1 MKKLKN
7 EAKRTPSMLNHNHAY
22 TPRAATLV
30 RQVSAMLAAVACL
43 TAGAACAQS
52 YPAKPIHMIVPY
64 APGGPTDILA
74 RAVGQHLAEAL
85 GQPVII
91 DNRPGASGNVGTAQA
106 AKLPADGYNFNMV
119 GISFAVSPSLGTRP
133 GYDALRDFAPVS
145 LIAGVNNVLVVHPS
159 LPVKSVKELIALAR
173 SKPGELTYASGGRG
187 GAQHL
192 AGELFSSMTHIRMTH
207 VPYRGSASGLVAL
220 MSGEV
225 VVGFADMMITLPHI
239 QSGRL
244 RALAVTGGK
253 RAPQLPDLPTMAEAG
268 VKGYAVT
275 VWFGMLAPAKTPPE
289 IVQRVQTAIARGIQ
303 SPALRQRLTAMGA
316 EPYGSTPEAFATLLR
331 SEIAK
336 WSKVVKAA
344 GLDKE

>member
-1 MKKLKN
+1 MFN
-7 EAKRTPSMLNHNHAY
+7 RHHGNISRTSTLMQ
-22 TPRAATLV
+22 RAAAALIAAT
-30 RQVSAMLAAVACL
+30 SLAAG
-43 TAGAACAQS
+43 TALAQT
-52 YPAKPIHMIVPY
+52 YPTKPIHMIVPY
-64 APGGPTDILA
+64 APGGPTDILG
-74 RAVGQHLAEAL
+74 RAVGQQLTEAL
-85 GQPVII
+85 GQQVII
-91 DNRPGASGNVGTAQA
+91 DNRPGASGNLGTAQA

-119 GISFAVSPSLGTRP
+119 GISFAVSPSLGTSP

-173 SKPGELTYASGGRG
+173 SKPGELTFASGGRG

-192 AGELFSSMTHIRMTH
+192 AGELFSSMAHIKMTH
-207 VPYRGSASGLVAL
+207 VPYRGSAPGLVAL

-253 RAPQLPDLPTMAEAG
+253 RAPQLPDLPTMSEAG

-289 IVQRVQTAIARGIQ
+289 IVQRVQAAIARGIQ

-316 EPYGSTPEAFATLLR
+316 EPYGSTPEAFATFLR

-336 WSKVVKAA
+336 WSSVVKAA
-344 GLDKE
+344 GLDK

>member
-1 MKKLKN
+1 MFN
-7 EAKRTPSMLNHNHAY
+7 RHHGNTSRTSALM
-22 TPRAATLV
+22 RRVAAALIATT
-30 RQVSAMLAAVACL
+30 SLAAG
-43 TAGAACAQS
+43 TALAQA
-52 YPAKPIHMIVPY
+52 YPARPIHMIVPY
-64 APGGPTDILA
+64 APGGPTDILG
-74 RAVGQHLAEAL
+74 RAVGQQLTEAL
-85 GQPVII
+85 GQQVII
-91 DNRPGASGNVGTAQA
+91 DNRPGASGNLGTAQA

-173 SKPGELTYASGGRG
+173 SKPGELTFASGGRG

-192 AGELFSSMTHIRMTH
+192 AGELFSSMAHIKMTH
-207 VPYRGSASGLVAL
+207 VPYRGSAPGLVAL

-289 IVQRVQTAIARGIQ
+289 IVQRVQAEIARGIR
-303 SPALRQRLTAMGA
+303 SPAMRQRLTAMGA
-316 EPYGSTPEAFATLLR
+316 EPYGSTPDAFAAFLR
-331 SEIAK
+331 NEIAK
-336 WSKVVKAA
+336 WGKVVKAA

>member
-1 MKKLKN
+1 MFN
-7 EAKRTPSMLNHNHAY
+7 RHRSN
-22 TPRAATLV
+22 TPRTSALMQRAAAALIAAT
-30 RQVSAMLAAVACL
+30 SLAAG
-43 TAGAACAQS
+43 TALAQA
-52 YPAKPIHMIVPY
+52 YPTRPIHMIVPY
-64 APGGPTDILA
+64 APGGPTDILG
-74 RAVGQHLAEAL
+74 RAVGQQLTEAL
-85 GQPVII
+85 GQQVII
-91 DNRPGASGNVGTAQA
+91 DNRPGASGNLGTAQA

-119 GISFAVSPSLGTRP
+119 GISFSVSPSLGTRP

-173 SKPGELTYASGGRG
+173 SKPGELTFASGGRG

-192 AGELFSSMTHIRMTH
+192 AGELFSSMAHIKMTH
-207 VPYRGSASGLVAL
+207 VPYRGSAPGLVAL

-253 RAPQLPDLPTMAEAG
+253 RAPQLPDLPTMSEAG

-289 IVQRVQTAIARGIQ
+289 IVQRVQAAIARGIQ

-316 EPYGSTPEAFATLLR
+316 EPYGSTPEAFATFLR

-336 WSKVVKAA
+336 WSSVVKAA
-344 GLDKE
+344 GLDK